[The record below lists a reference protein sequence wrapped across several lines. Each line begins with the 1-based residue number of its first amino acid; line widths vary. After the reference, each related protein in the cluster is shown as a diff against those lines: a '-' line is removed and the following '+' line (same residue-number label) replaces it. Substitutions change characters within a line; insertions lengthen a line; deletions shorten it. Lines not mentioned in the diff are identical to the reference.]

1 MRIGVIGA
9 GAIGGWL
16 GVRLARAGHD
26 VSVLARDAALAAI
39 RKSGWSL
46 EIGGEVL
53 PAGVRASDRASQL
66 GVQDLVIIALKGQS
80 LHAAAPALR
89 GMIGP
94 DTILLPAMNGVPWW
108 FLLGGGGELPP
119 TRLLTV
125 DPDGSIAAALPFR
138 SVIGCVVHASA
149 AQSQP
154 GRVVHKG
161 GNRLILGEPGGGR
174 SERLDAVS
182 NALGEAGF
190 EVECSP
196 HIQNDIWYKLWGNMT
211 MNPISALTG
220 ATCDRIIRDPLVNRF
235 ILDIMAEAQAIGARI
250 GCRIDERGEDRNEVT
265 LRLGAFKTSMLND
278 VEAGRS
284 LELDPLLAAPRE
296 IGRRLKLPTPRLD
309 ALLGLSRLF
318 ARMRGLYADEAD
330 TSSGST
336 RSSGG
341 LLPA

>member
-26 VSVLARDAALAAI
+26 VSILARGETLAAI
-39 RKSGWSL
+39 RSSGCTL
-46 EIGGEVL
+46 EIDGEVL
-53 PAGVRASDRASQL
+53 SATVRASDRASQL
-66 GVQDLVIIALKGQS
+66 GVQDVVIIALKG
-80 LHAAAPALR
+80 HALPTVGPALS

-125 DPDGSIAAALPFR
+125 DPDGAIAAALPFR

-149 AQSQP
+149 AHPQP

-161 GNRLILGEPGGGR
+161 GNRLIVGEPAGGR
-174 SERLDAVS
+174 SERLDTVS
-182 NALGEAGF
+182 SALVGAGF
-190 EVECSP
+190 EVECST
-196 HIQNDIWYKLWGNMT
+196 HIQKDIWYKLWGNMT

-220 ATCDRIIRDPLVNRF
+220 ATCDRILLDPLVNRF
-235 ILDIMAEAQAIGARI
+235 ILDIMVEAQAIGERI

-278 VEAGRS
+278 VEGGRS
-284 LELDPLLAAPRE
+284 LELDSLIAAPRE
-296 IGRRLKLPTPRLD
+296 IGQQLNLPTPRID
-309 ALLGLSRLF
+309 TLLGLSRLF
-318 ARMRGLYADEAD
+318 ARMRGLYDEEPDEAV
-330 TSSGST
+330 SV
-336 RSSGG
+336 RAIH
-341 LLPA
+341 LRP